1 MLYDGNDDD
10 DDEGAHDEE
19 DDDTDDNAADDD
31 DTDKVGGR
39 AKLDIAI
46 YLIGKPTPTT
56 LTAS

>member
-19 DDDTDDNAADDD
+19 DDDDDDD